1 MNRFK
6 ISSCTANYGT
16 ADLMKIFRRLHELE
30 YDGAELTTMYH
41 CIPAETDANRRTEIR
56 QTAHRLNLEISGLH
70 YIFPAGGSMASEDS
84 SERDAIAKHA
94 EAVIELAHDLEC
106 RIVVVGGSKQR
117 SVPAKMDRKLGISRV
132 LEVFARIAKS
142 AEKHGVVACFEAHNR
157 YESNLANTLEE
168 CSRYVDQINS
178 PALKIAGDT
187 YHMNIEEKSL
197 EGAIVSAGSR
207 IGHMHLP
214 DSHRLAPGD
223 GHIDFRAILSALWQI
238 KFSGYVSFEMFGI
251 TPEMMYLPTFELC
264 DDEVRKGIK
273 HIRHVEASL
282 AS

>member
-16 ADLMKIFRRLHELE
+16 ADLFKILRRLSELE

-41 CIPAETDANRRTEIR
+41 CAPAETDAKCRSEIR
-56 QTAHRLNLEISGLH
+56 QKAQQFNLEISGLH
-70 YIFPAGGSMASEDS
+70 YIFPPGGSMASDDS
-84 SERDAIAKHA
+84 AERDAIARHA
-94 EAVIELAHDLEC
+94 ESVIQLSHDLEC
-106 RIVVVGGSKQR
+106 KIVVVGGSKQR
-117 SVPAKMDRKLGISRV
+117 SVPLNMEREVGVGRV
-132 LEVFARIAKS
+132 LEVFSKIARS
-142 AEKHGVVACFEAHNR
+142 AEKYGVVACFEAHNR

-168 CSRYVDQINS
+168 CSRYVDRINS

-197 EGAIVSAGSR
+197 DGAIISAGSR
-207 IGHMHLP
+207 IAHMHLP

-223 GHIDFRAILSALWQI
+223 GHIDFSAILAALRRI
-238 KFSGYVSFEMFGI
+238 NFSGYLSFEMFGI
-251 TPEMMYLPTFELC
+251 TPEMMWLPSFELC

-273 HIRHVEASL
+273 HIRQVEASL
-282 AS
+282 PS